1 MMEAEFSIRGM
12 RFWIV
17 DLAAD
22 RSCSVTVTECIPWR
36 KKGGQALFE
45 IYGME
50 GDVEEAIDEVRARPE
65 IISVEVVESS
75 EGRVVGSVA
84 MRDLWVIWNI
94 VDCGCFLESAWSN
107 GDGKAS
113 FKVLSGSEG
122 SLPNLIKAI
131 SSRGVDIEITR
142 IARTVDRPVVTRKQE
157 KVLRLALERGYF
169 DYPKRIT
176 LEELAIMSGMST
188 STVAETIKRG
198 ERNILKNFFEKRK

>member
-1 MMEAEFSIRGM
+1 MEAEFSIRGM
-12 RFWIV
+12 RFWIT

-45 IYGME
+45 VNGLE
-50 GDVEEAIDEVRARPE
+50 GDAAEAMDEVRARPE
-65 IISVEVVESS
+65 IISLEVVESS

-84 MRDLWVIWNI
+84 MRELWIIWAI

-107 GDGKAS
+107 GDGLAY
-113 FKVLSGSEG
+113 FRVLSGSEG

-131 SSRGVDIEITR
+131 SSRGVTIEISR
-142 IARTVDRPVVTRKQE
+142 INRTVDRPVLTRKQE
-157 KVLRLALERGYF
+157 KLLRLALERGFF
-169 DYPKRIT
+169 DYPRRVT
-176 LEELAIMSGMST
+176 LDELALMSGMST

-198 ERNILKNFFEKRK
+198 ERNILKSFFEKRR

>member
-17 DLAAD
+17 DLAAE
-22 RSCSVTVTECIPWR
+22 RSCTVTVTECIPWR

-45 IYGME
+45 VNGLE
-50 GDVEEAIDEVRARPE
+50 GDAAEAMEDIRARPE
-65 IISVEVVESS
+65 IISLEVVESS

-84 MRDLWVIWNI
+84 MRELWIIWTI
-94 VDCGCFLESAWSN
+94 VNCGCFLESAWSS
-107 GDGKAS
+107 GDGRAA
-113 FKVLSGSEG
+113 FRVLSGSEG

-131 SSRGVDIEITR
+131 SSHGVDIEINR

-157 KVLRLALERGYF
+157 KVLRLALERGFF
-169 DYPKRIT
+169 DYPRRVT
-176 LEELAIMSGMST
+176 LEELALMSGMST

-198 ERNILKNFFEKRK
+198 ERNVLKAFLEKRR